1 MPLPKRNKD
10 EDAKKF
16 VNRCMSSDI
25 MKQEYPDASQRV
37 AVCNSQSRAGAGS
50 GVLQMAGEE
59 IIYAEIAREVSKAGY
74 KYKDPVTGEIYE
86 FARKGV
92 YKKNGRVL
100 VLVSEAEI
108 IQETADEKA
117 GYPPN
122 CNEGYV
128 EKDGKCVPIK
138 DN

>member
-1 MPLPKRNKD
+1 MPLPTRNKD

-16 VNRCMSSDI
+16 VNRCMSNDK
-25 MKQEYPDASQRV
+25 MRQEYPDSEQRI
-37 AVCNSQSRAGAGS
+37 AVCVSQSRGADR

-59 IIYAEIAREVSKAGY
+59 IIYAEITQEVADEKAGYPPNCNEGYIEKDGKCVPMEGASEAGY

-100 VLVSEAEI
+100 VF
-108 IQETADEKA
+108 
-117 GYPPN
+117 
-122 CNEGYV
+122 
-128 EKDGKCVPIK
+128 VP
-138 DN
+138 